1 LLSYKDENNFKKY
14 YRYFLILAK
23 SEVLD
28 ILNPDFPY
36 IYFNQFF
43 ICFKRRSKMKT
54 QNLATAVVVT
64 TPIMIFNAFRSDR
77 SNILNKLNE
86 RHKLKWLNIIKNR
99 IY

>member
-1 LLSYKDENNFKKY
+1 
-14 YRYFLILAK
+14 
-23 SEVLD
+23 
-28 ILNPDFPY
+28 
-36 IYFNQFF
+36 
-43 ICFKRRSKMKT
+43 MKT
-54 QNLATAVVVT
+54 QILATAVVVT